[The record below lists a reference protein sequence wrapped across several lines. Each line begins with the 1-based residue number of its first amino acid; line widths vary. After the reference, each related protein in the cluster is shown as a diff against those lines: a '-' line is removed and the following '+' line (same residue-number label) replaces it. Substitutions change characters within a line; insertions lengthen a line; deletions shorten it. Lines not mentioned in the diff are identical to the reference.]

1 MPVPMAAD
9 MRLSA
14 YEYESIHVLLS
25 RAEPDQL
32 DATDSSEPFRP
43 FLHPIAPPP
52 LICSVY
58 CLATITVCKHVL
70 SSQQKTL
77 RRVLRLLPLPSL
89 YCPLERQAR
98 ARFVKSIFQTPG
110 LDCTQLHRKAIPGAK
125 GGDINAR

>member
-58 CLATITVCKHVL
+58 CSVIYFEAVVI
-70 SSQQKTL
+70 
-77 RRVLRLLPLPSL
+77 
-89 YCPLERQAR
+89 
-98 ARFVKSIFQTPG
+98 
-110 LDCTQLHRKAIPGAK
+110 
-125 GGDINAR
+125 